1 MFRKIINPILF
12 LPLALSINSLKVLS
26 SERINYVDKALEEIT
41 IKPLG
46 ETMTSRVAA
55 GDSDGGTTTTTITNG
70 PRGTD
75 SGADSDTDM

>member
-1 MFRKIINPILF
+1 MSKKYKIT
-12 LPLALSINSLKVLS
+12 
-26 SERINYVDKALEEIT
+26 LEVEEGQETT

-46 ETMTSRVAA
+46 ETMTSRMAA

-75 SGADSDTDM
+75 SGADSDSDM

>member
-1 MFRKIINPILF
+1 MSKKYKIT
-12 LPLALSINSLKVLS
+12 
-26 SERINYVDKALEEIT
+26 LEVEEGQETT

-46 ETMTSRVAA
+46 ETMTSRVSA
-55 GDSDGGTTTTTITNG
+55 GDSDNGTTTTTITNG

>member
-1 MFRKIINPILF
+1 MSKKYKIT
-12 LPLALSINSLKVLS
+12 
-26 SERINYVDKALEEIT
+26 LEVEEGQETT

-55 GDSDGGTTTTTITNG
+55 GDSDSETTTTTITNG

-75 SGADSDTDM
+75 TGIDSDFDM

>member
-1 MFRKIINPILF
+1 MSKKYKIT
-12 LPLALSINSLKVLS
+12 
-26 SERINYVDKALEEIT
+26 LEVEEGQETT

-75 SGADSDTDM
+75 SGADSDADM

>member
-1 MFRKIINPILF
+1 MSKKYKIT
-12 LPLALSINSLKVLS
+12 
-26 SERINYVDKALEEIT
+26 LEVEEGQETT

-55 GDSDGGTTTTTITNG
+55 GDSDSGTTTTTITNG

>member
-1 MFRKIINPILF
+1 MSKKYKI
-12 LPLALSINSLKVLS
+12 SLEV
-26 SERINYVDKALEEIT
+26 EEGQETT

>member
-1 MFRKIINPILF
+1 MSKKYKIT
-12 LPLALSINSLKVLS
+12 
-26 SERINYVDKALEEIT
+26 LEIEEGQEVT

-55 GDSDGGTTTTTITNG
+55 GDSDSETTTTTITNG

-75 SGADSDTDM
+75 TGIDSDFDM